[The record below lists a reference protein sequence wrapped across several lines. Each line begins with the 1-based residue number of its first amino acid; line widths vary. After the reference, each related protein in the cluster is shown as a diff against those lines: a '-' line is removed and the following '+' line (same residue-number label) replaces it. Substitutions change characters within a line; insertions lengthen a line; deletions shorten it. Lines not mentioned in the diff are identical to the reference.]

1 MNRALPRQL
10 RMLVV
15 NDEIDVDLFA
25 GGGGWS
31 EGFQRATGVPPM
43 VAVNHDADAI
53 RMHAANHPEADHHQ
67 EDVFAVD
74 PVTACRGRPV
84 RWLHGSPDCTHFS
97 RAKGGKPKDKNIRGL
112 AWVMVRWA
120 EAVQPRIISLE
131 NVAEFTTW
139 GPLGDDG
146 QPIKARA
153 GETFREFHAALEALG
168 YVVEFRVLNAADFG
182 APTSRKRL
190 FMLARRDG
198 LPVVWPE
205 PTHGP
210 GRAKPWRTAAECIDW
225 SIPCPSIFTRTK
237 PLAEATQRRIAEG
250 IRRYVLE
257 SKRPFLLT
265 LTHGGRLQPLT
276 EPMRTVTAAHRGE
289 HALVMPF
296 VSAIDNTG
304 SGSASVW
311 HPETPLTT
319 ITQEARHTVVTPVLV
334 QAGYGERKGQAPR
347 ALDIGAPLGTVVAG
361 GAKHALA
368 AAFFTRSI
376 EAGEEHERSTGANGV
391 RPEGFHFCGCG
402 REGVAPGHQESKAGD
417 QTRRSGE
424 GGAEERLERVSVR
437 PRVAGWTP
445 VHGDSAQAC
454 MGDDERSDT
463 SRTGRKSSRWRQDKQ
478 PSIQPRSGQQG
489 RESPA
494 RVRMRRS
501 PKDGHAKGAV
511 VESESHAGQRDDI
524 CSDCK
529 RPRRGSD
536 DRVSRGNMVSAF
548 LLKFY
553 SEGGQ
558 WCAPGEPLH
567 TVVGKDRFGLVQVTL
582 DGTPYVIT
590 DIGMRMLAPRELA
603 RAQGFPDSYVLTGT
617 KTSQVARLG
626 NSVVPHVAEALVRA
640 NLPQV
645 RARRAA

>member
-25 GGGGWS
+25 GGGGFS

-53 RMHAANHPEADHHQ
+53 RMHEENHPETQHYQ

-112 AWVMVRWA
+112 AWVLVKWA
-120 EAVQPRIISLE
+120 EAVRPRIISLE

-153 GETFREFHAALEALG
+153 GETFREFRAALEALG
-168 YVVEFRVLNAADFG
+168 YAVEFRTLNAADFG

-190 FMLARRDG
+190 FMVARRDG
-198 LPVVWPE
+198 QPIAWPE

-210 GRAKPWRTAAECIDW
+210 GRAHPWRTAAECIDW
-225 SIPCPSIFTRTK
+225 SIPCPSIFTRAK

-257 SKRPFLLT
+257 CKSPFLLT

-289 HALVMPF
+289 HALVTPF

-304 SGSASVW
+304 WGTANLRGLA
-311 HPETPLTT
+311 EPLSTVT
-319 ITQEARHTVVTPVLV
+319 KENRHALVAPVLV
-334 QAGYGERKGQAPR
+334 QAGYGEREGQAPR
-347 ALDIGAPLGTVVAG
+347 ALDLGAPLGTVVAG
-361 GAKHALA
+361 GSKHALA
-368 AAFFTRSI
+368 AAFLTRFY
-376 EAGEEHERSTGANGV
+376 GTSTGA
-391 RPEGFHFCGCG
+391 PLQQPAPT
-402 REGVAPGHQESKAGD
+402 VA
-417 QTRRSGE
+417 
-424 GGAEERLERVSVR
+424 
-437 PRVAGWTP
+437 
-445 VHGDSAQAC
+445 
-454 MGDDERSDT
+454 
-463 SRTGRKSSRWRQDKQ
+463 
-478 PSIQPRSGQQG
+478 
-489 RESPA
+489 
-494 RVRMRRS
+494 
-501 PKDGHAKGAV
+501 DGHGYGHTGLVA
-511 VESESHAGQRDDI
+511 
-524 CSDCK
+524 
-529 RPRRGSD
+529 
-536 DRVSRGNMVSAF
+536 AF
-548 LLKFY
+548 LTKFY
-553 SEGGQ
+553 GEGGQ

-590 DIGMRMLAPRELA
+590 DIGLRMLQPRELA

-640 NLPQV
+640 NLRPTEQ
-645 RARRAA
+645 AKRAA